1 MAASVFQGVVPEP
14 RVLRG
19 VPLKDYT
26 TMRVGGPADYL
37 IEPASEEEIIG
48 VYERAKQEGLPV
60 LVLGNGSNLLVSDAG
75 FRGVA
80 LHIGKAFSE
89 ISVHD
94 HKIAAQAGALLSAV
108 SRAAADHALNGL
120 EFASGIPGSVGG
132 AVYMNAGAYGG
143 EISQVLETARVWI
156 DGRIETWKK
165 NDFHFGYRHSALMD
179 KDALVSSAE
188 FSLAPGDPE
197 AIQGLMNDLNGRRRD
212 KQPLQYPSCGS
223 FFKRPQGYYAGK
235 LVQDARLKGLTVGGA
250 QVSTLHSG
258 FVINIGG
265 ATAADIIS
273 LMHLVQARVKEQ
285 FGVDLEPEVRII
297 GVEEGESDSLA

>member
-80 LHIGKAFSE
+80 LHIGKPFSE

-179 KDALVSSAE
+179 KDALVLSAE

-197 AIQGLMNDLNGRRRD
+197 AILGLMNDLNSRRRD

-223 FFKRPQGYYAGK
+223 FFKRPEGYFAGA
-235 LVQDARLKGLTVGGA
+235 LIEQAGLKGFSVGDA
-250 QVSTLHSG
+250 QVSEKHAG
-258 FVINIGG
+258 FVINRGQ
-265 ATAADIIS
+265 ATASQIYA
-273 LMHLVQARVKEQ
+273 LMKHVQKDVFDQ
-285 FGVDLEPEVRII
+285 SGVTLEPEVKLI
-297 GVEEGESDSLA
+297 GHFES

>member
-80 LHIGKAFSE
+80 LHIGKPFSE

-179 KDALVSSAE
+179 KDALVLSAE
-188 FSLAPGDPE
+188 FSLAPGDRE
-197 AIQGLMNDLNGRRRD
+197 AILGLMNDLNSRRRD

-223 FFKRPQGYYAGK
+223 FFKRPEGHFAGA
-235 LVQDARLKGLTVGGA
+235 LIEQAGLKGFSVGDA
-250 QVSTLHSG
+250 QVSEKHAG
-258 FVINIGG
+258 FVINRGQ
-265 ATAADIIS
+265 ATASQIYA
-273 LMHLVQARVKEQ
+273 LMKHVQKTV
-285 FGVDLEPEVRII
+285 FGQSGVTLEPEVKLI
-297 GVEEGESDSLA
+297 GHFES

>member
-80 LHIGKAFSE
+80 LHIGKPFSE

-179 KDALVSSAE
+179 KDALVLSAE
-188 FSLAPGDPE
+188 FSLAPGDRE
-197 AIQGLMNDLNGRRRD
+197 AILGLMNDLNSRRRD

-223 FFKRPQGYYAGK
+223 FFKRPEGYFAGA
-235 LVQDARLKGLTVGGA
+235 LIEQAGLKGFSVGDA
-250 QVSTLHSG
+250 QVSEKHAG
-258 FVINIGG
+258 FVINRGQ
-265 ATAADIIS
+265 ATASQIYA
-273 LMHLVQARVKEQ
+273 LMKHVQKTV
-285 FGVDLEPEVRII
+285 FGQSGVTLEPEVKLI
-297 GVEEGESDSLA
+297 GHFES

>member
-1 MAASVFQGVVPEP
+1 MAASVFEGVVPEP

-80 LHIGKAFSE
+80 LHIGKPFSE

-108 SRAAADHALNGL
+108 SRAAADHALTGL

-179 KDALVSSAE
+179 KDALVLSAE

-197 AIQGLMNDLNGRRRD
+197 AILGLMNDLNSRRRD

-223 FFKRPQGYYAGK
+223 FFKRPEGYFAGA
-235 LVQDARLKGLTVGGA
+235 LIEQAGLKGFSVGDA
-250 QVSTLHSG
+250 QVSEKHAG
-258 FVINIGG
+258 FVINRGQ
-265 ATAADIIS
+265 ATASQIYA
-273 LMHLVQARVKEQ
+273 LMKHVQKDVFDQ
-285 FGVDLEPEVRII
+285 SGVTLEPEVKLI
-297 GVEEGESDSLA
+297 GHFES

>member
-1 MAASVFQGVVPEP
+1 MAASVFEGVVPEP

-80 LHIGKAFSE
+80 LHIGKPFSE

-108 SRAAADHALNGL
+108 SRAAADHALSGL
-120 EFASGIPGSVGG
+120 ECASGIRGAVGG
-132 AVYMNAGAYGG
+132 AV
-143 EISQVLETARVWI
+143 
-156 DGRIETWKK
+156 
-165 NDFHFGYRHSALMD
+165 
-179 KDALVSSAE
+179 
-188 FSLAPGDPE
+188 
-197 AIQGLMNDLNGRRRD
+197 
-212 KQPLQYPSCGS
+212 
-223 FFKRPQGYYAGK
+223 
-235 LVQDARLKGLTVGGA
+235 
-250 QVSTLHSG
+250 
-258 FVINIGG
+258 
-265 ATAADIIS
+265 
-273 LMHLVQARVKEQ
+273 
-285 FGVDLEPEVRII
+285 
-297 GVEEGESDSLA
+297 